1 MKLQYFGYLMW
12 RASSLEKTLMLGKIE
27 DRRRGWQR
35 LRWLNVITDSMDMR
49 LSNLCETLKD
59 WEAWRAEVCGVTESD
74 TTDWLNN
81 NNIIESYRV
90 VSVSWKPSVFCQ
102 FILWEPRFKVIFLS
116 DSFSFPFP
124 FHFPVF
130 VPFLSFLFLEMIIS
144 WKLWKLQ
151 VYTYSSPT
159 LLKNFNFIG
168 L

>member
-1 MKLQYFGYLMW
+1 MW

-49 LSNLCETLKD
+49 LSNLRETLKD
-59 WEAWRAEVCGVTESD
+59 WEAWRAEVRGVTESD